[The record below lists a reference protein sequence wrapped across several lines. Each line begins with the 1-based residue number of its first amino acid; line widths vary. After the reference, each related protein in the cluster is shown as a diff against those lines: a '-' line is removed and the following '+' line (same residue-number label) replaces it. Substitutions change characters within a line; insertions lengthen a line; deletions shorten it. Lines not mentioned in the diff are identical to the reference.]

1 LPNQTWLRINKQID
15 DPAANYYTSEM
26 IEEQAIVTGLDGNW
40 AMVKMQRQ
48 SACSSCELSSGCG
61 TGAIGRLLGH
71 RSKPVMIKNE
81 HQLKQGDSVVLGLPE
96 DALLKASLLIY
107 GLPLLGLI
115 AGGILAGLSI
125 GESELAVFV
134 FAATGFVTGLQVS
147 ARLASKRYSNQ
158 FSPKILR
165 IRDEPTN

>member
-1 LPNQTWLRINKQID
+1 
-15 DPAANYYTSEM
+15 M

-71 RSKPVMIKNE
+71 RSKPVMIKNQY
-81 HQLKQGDSVVLGLPE
+81 QLKQGDSVVLGLPD
-96 DALLKASLLIY
+96 DAFLKASLLIY
-107 GLPLLGLI
+107 GLPLLGLMV
-115 AGGILAGLSI
+115 GGMLANLSF
-125 GESELAVFV
+125 GESELLVII
-134 FAATGFVTGLQVS
+134 FAAAGLVTGLQVS
-147 ARLASKRYSNQ
+147 ARLANKRYSNQ

-165 IRDEPTN
+165 VRGEPAN